1 MWVGRVV
8 SSAKLK
14 ERVLETLHEG
24 LVGMVKMKVIFH
36 GYVWWPNLDKDIK
49 GQSITVEDV
58 RRQQIIQPT
67 QPYSVGSTLQYPGR
81 DFSHILLNPFRE
93 RWLWW

>member
-24 LVGMVKMKVIFH
+24 LVGMVKMKVIFR

-49 GQSITVEDV
+49 GQSNCGGCQETANN
-58 RRQQIIQPT
+58 PT
-67 QPYSVGSTLQYPGR
+67 HSTLQRWEYPA
-81 DFSHILLNPFRE
+81 IP
-93 RWLWW
+93 W

>member
-24 LVGMVKMKVIFH
+24 LVGMVKMKVIFR

-49 GQSITVEDV
+49 GQSKTVE
-58 RRQQIIQPT
+58 IIQPT

-93 RWLWW
+93 RWLCW